1 MRSTHTCHNQSLTEL
16 NLFLSLA
23 GPSVSCH
30 SNQLQYKWTS
40 LAAQTLPDYQIT
52 LCCKRVSL
60 LSYPFVKISFMN
72 QRLCSMSPVY
82 TTVGHANSSSPLSSP
97 SSVEH
102 WWPLII
108 PGLDTHPTISSA
120 ALPSQTFTA
129 TQLPVHPLSAP
140 SPSQTQTV
148 AVSTSPCD
156 WITLDFQVS
165 IQTLRFPLTSLKH
178 FCSDYWKMLPGLLFL
193 SSFL

>member
-1 MRSTHTCHNQSLTEL
+1 MRSTHACHNPSLTEL

-23 GPSVSCH
+23 GPSVSCY
-30 SNQLQYKWTS
+30 SNRLQYKWTS
-40 LAAQTLPDYQIT
+40 LAAQTLPDYQLT

-60 LSYPFVKISFMN
+60 LGYPFVKISFMN
-72 QRLCSMSPVY
+72 QRLCSLSPVY

-97 SSVEH
+97 SSIEH

-108 PGLDTHPTISSA
+108 PGYSPNSFLCSTSFSNLHCYSA
-120 ALPSQTFTA
+120 AC
-129 TQLPVHPLSAP
+129 
-140 SPSQTQTV
+140 SPSVSSFSLTNPDV

-165 IQTLRFPLTSLKH
+165 IQTLRFPLTSLKRL
-178 FCSDYWKMLPGLLFL
+178 CSDYWKMLPGLLFL